1 MKKKSGKMNR
11 NIYALNFFEQKDIQK
26 AYSVFAELINNL
38 SISANEIEPQ
48 EGKVFSIR
56 INGDEILSIDDLE
69 NFIDVM
75 ELMAS
80 AKTIS
85 CGLEDE
91 HSI

>member
-1 MKKKSGKMNR
+1 MKNKSGINR
-11 NIYALNFFEQKDIQK
+11 DIYVLNFFEQKDIQK
-26 AYSVFAELINNL
+26 AYSVFAELINNF
-38 SISANEIEPQ
+38 SISADEIEPQ

-56 INGDEILSIDDLE
+56 TNGDEILSIDDLG

-85 CGLEDE
+85 CGFEDE